1 MKKFFIII
9 VLIIFNKSS
18 EQSETQDWKSMR
30 DQFVSSIQTMILMFK
45 FSNYELY
52 ETYKEYFD
60 MTETIIQKIKQ
71 IDSIEQFSEEI
82 EALFSNDF
90 MKIIIELIPKEYKD
104 YYDKM
109 LNYFRKIVD
118 YYNKNK
124 KFIDDFIN
132 GENQFIEEQRRIIDE
147 GNIKRTKATYDPN
160 KILNSK
166 KIEFIMIFLIIF
178 ILFLLILI
186 GFRMIKK
193 KNLAKIVEEKSF
205 IIPFDENHNKKLS
218 KKNLGLEEPLI

>member
-1 MKKFFIII
+1 MFFIIFLSI
-9 VLIIFNKSS
+9 VNGN
-18 EQSETQDWKSMR
+18 TQQQIEDWKTLTE
-30 DQFVSSIQTMILMFK
+30 QIISSIRGLILTIQITNFD
-45 FSNYELY
+45 FYIQN
-52 ETYKEYFD
+52 KEYFNVVQN
-60 MTETIIQKIKQ
+60 TLNKIENLKTIEEQTKELQNITSDFLNILSQKIPKKQ
-71 IDSIEQFSEEI
+71 
-82 EALFSNDF
+82 
-90 MKIIIELIPKEYKD
+90 KD
-104 YYDKM
+104 YFEK
-109 LNYFRKIVD
+109 LINYFYQLVEL
-118 YYNKNK
+118 YNKNK

>member
-1 MKKFFIII
+1 MMKKILFIIFLSI
-9 VLIIFNKSS
+9 VNGY
-18 EQSETQDWKSMR
+18 TQQQIEDWKTLTE
-30 DQFVSSIQTMILMFK
+30 QIISSIRGLILTIQITNFD
-45 FSNYELY
+45 FYIQN
-52 ETYKEYFD
+52 KEYFNVVQN
-60 MTETIIQKIKQ
+60 TLNKIENLKTIEEQTKELQNITSDFLNILSQKIPKKQ
-71 IDSIEQFSEEI
+71 
-82 EALFSNDF
+82 
-90 MKIIIELIPKEYKD
+90 KD
-104 YYDKM
+104 YFEK
-109 LNYFRKIVD
+109 LINYFYRLVEL
-118 YYNKNK
+118 YNKNK

>member
-1 MKKFFIII
+1 MKKIFFIIFLSI
-9 VLIIFNKSS
+9 VNGY
-18 EQSETQDWKSMR
+18 TQQQIEDWKTLTE
-30 DQFVSSIQTMILMFK
+30 QIISSIRGLILTIQITNFD
-45 FSNYELY
+45 FYIQN
-52 ETYKEYFD
+52 KEYFNIVQNTLNKIENLD
-60 MTETIIQKIKQ
+60 TIEEQTKELQNITSDFLKILSQKIPKKQ
-71 IDSIEQFSEEI
+71 KDHFE
-82 EALFSNDF
+82 
-90 MKIIIELIPKEYKD
+90 KLI
-104 YYDKM
+104 
-109 LNYFRKIVD
+109 NYFYRLVEL
-118 YYNKNK
+118 YNKNK

-193 KNLAKIVEEKSF
+193 KNLTKIVEEKSF
-205 IIPFDENHNKKLS
+205 IIPFDENNNKNLS

>member
-1 MKKFFIII
+1 MKKIFFIIFLSI
-9 VLIIFNKSS
+9 VNGY
-18 EQSETQDWKSMR
+18 TQQQIEDWKTLTE
-30 DQFVSSIQTMILMFK
+30 QIISSIRGLILTIQITNFD
-45 FSNYELY
+45 FYIQN
-52 ETYKEYFD
+52 KEYFNIVQNTLNKIENLD
-60 MTETIIQKIKQ
+60 TIEEQTKESQNITSDFLNILSQKIPKKQ
-71 IDSIEQFSEEI
+71 
-82 EALFSNDF
+82 
-90 MKIIIELIPKEYKD
+90 KD
-104 YYDKM
+104 YFEK
-109 LNYFRKIVD
+109 LINYFYRLVEL
-118 YYNKNK
+118 YNKNK

-193 KNLAKIVEEKSF
+193 KNLTKIVEEKSF
-205 IIPFDENHNKKLS
+205 IIPFDENNNKNLS

>member
-1 MKKFFIII
+1 MMKKIFFIIFLSI
-9 VLIIFNKSS
+9 VNGY
-18 EQSETQDWKSMR
+18 TQQQIEDWKTLTE
-30 DQFVSSIQTMILMFK
+30 QIISSIRGLILTIQITNFD
-45 FSNYELY
+45 FYIQN
-52 ETYKEYFD
+52 KEYFNIVQNTLNKIENLD
-60 MTETIIQKIKQ
+60 TIEEQTKELQNITSDFLKILSQKIPKKQ
-71 IDSIEQFSEEI
+71 KDHFE
-82 EALFSNDF
+82 
-90 MKIIIELIPKEYKD
+90 KLI
-104 YYDKM
+104 
-109 LNYFRKIVD
+109 NYFYRLVEL
-118 YYNKNK
+118 YNKNK

-193 KNLAKIVEEKSF
+193 KNLTKIVEEKSF
-205 IIPFDENHNKKLS
+205 IIPFDENNNKNLS

>member
-1 MKKFFIII
+1 MKKIFFIIFLSI
-9 VLIIFNKSS
+9 VNGY
-18 EQSETQDWKSMR
+18 TQQQIEDWKTLTE
-30 DQFVSSIQTMILMFK
+30 QIISSIRGLILTIQITNFD
-45 FSNYELY
+45 FYIQN
-52 ETYKEYFD
+52 KEYFNIVQNTLNKIENLD
-60 MTETIIQKIKQ
+60 TIEEQTKELQNITSDFLKILSQKIPKKQ
-71 IDSIEQFSEEI
+71 
-82 EALFSNDF
+82 
-90 MKIIIELIPKEYKD
+90 KD
-104 YYDKM
+104 YFEK
-109 LNYFRKIVD
+109 LINYFYRLVEL
-118 YYNKNK
+118 YNKNK

-193 KNLAKIVEEKSF
+193 KNLTKIVEEKSF
-205 IIPFDENHNKKLS
+205 IIPFDENNNKNLS

>member
-1 MKKFFIII
+1 MFFIIFLSI
-9 VLIIFNKSS
+9 VNGN
-18 EQSETQDWKSMR
+18 TQQQIEDWKTLTE
-30 DQFVSSIQTMILMFK
+30 QIISSIRGLILTIQITNFD
-45 FSNYELY
+45 FYIQN
-52 ETYKEYFD
+52 KEYFNIGQY
-60 MTETIIQKIKQ
+60 TLNKIENLKTIEEQTKELQNITSDFLNILSQKIPKKQ
-71 IDSIEQFSEEI
+71 
-82 EALFSNDF
+82 
-90 MKIIIELIPKEYKD
+90 KD
-104 YYDKM
+104 YFEK
-109 LNYFRKIVD
+109 LINYFYQLVEL
-118 YYNKNK
+118 YNKNK

-205 IIPFDENHNKKLS
+205 IIPFDENDNKKLS

>member
-1 MKKFFIII
+1 MFFIIFLSI
-9 VLIIFNKSS
+9 VNGN
-18 EQSETQDWKSMR
+18 TQQQIEDWKTLTE
-30 DQFVSSIQTMILMFK
+30 QIISSIRGLILTIQITNFD
-45 FSNYELY
+45 FYIQN
-52 ETYKEYFD
+52 KEYFNVVQN
-60 MTETIIQKIKQ
+60 TLNKIENLKTIEEQTKELQNITSDFLNILSQKIPKKQ
-71 IDSIEQFSEEI
+71 
-82 EALFSNDF
+82 
-90 MKIIIELIPKEYKD
+90 KD
-104 YYDKM
+104 YFEK
-109 LNYFRKIVD
+109 LINYFYRLVEL
-118 YYNKNK
+118 YNKNK

-205 IIPFDENHNKKLS
+205 IIPFDENDNKKLS

>member
-1 MKKFFIII
+1 MKKILFIIFLSI
-9 VLIIFNKSS
+9 VNGY
-18 EQSETQDWKSMR
+18 TQQQIEDWKTLTE
-30 DQFVSSIQTMILMFK
+30 QIISSIRGLILTIQITNFD
-45 FSNYELY
+45 FYIQN
-52 ETYKEYFD
+52 KEYFNVVQN
-60 MTETIIQKIKQ
+60 TLNKIENLKTIEEQTKELQNITSDFLNILSQKIPKKQ
-71 IDSIEQFSEEI
+71 
-82 EALFSNDF
+82 
-90 MKIIIELIPKEYKD
+90 KD
-104 YYDKM
+104 YFEK
-109 LNYFRKIVD
+109 LINYFYRLVEL
-118 YYNKNK
+118 YNKNK

-178 ILFLLILI
+178 ILFLLILF

-193 KNLAKIVEEKSF
+193 KNLTKIVEEKSF
-205 IIPFDENHNKKLS
+205 IIPFDENNNKNLS

>member
-1 MKKFFIII
+1 MKKIFFIIFLSI
-9 VLIIFNKSS
+9 VNGY
-18 EQSETQDWKSMR
+18 TQQQIEDWKTLTE
-30 DQFVSSIQTMILMFK
+30 QIISSIRGLILTIQITNFD
-45 FSNYELY
+45 FYIQN
-52 ETYKEYFD
+52 KEYFNIVQNTLNKIENLD
-60 MTETIIQKIKQ
+60 TIEEQTKELQNITSDFLNILSQKIPKKQ
-71 IDSIEQFSEEI
+71 
-82 EALFSNDF
+82 
-90 MKIIIELIPKEYKD
+90 KD
-104 YYDKM
+104 YFEK
-109 LNYFRKIVD
+109 LINYFYQLVEL
-118 YYNKNK
+118 YNKNK

-193 KNLAKIVEEKSF
+193 KNLTKIVEEKSF
-205 IIPFDENHNKKLS
+205 IIPFDENNNKNLS

>member
-1 MKKFFIII
+1 MKKIFFIIFLSI
-9 VLIIFNKSS
+9 VNGY
-18 EQSETQDWKSMR
+18 TQQKIEDWKTLTE
-30 DQFVSSIQTMILMFK
+30 QIISSIRGLILTIQITNFD
-45 FSNYELY
+45 FYIQN
-52 ETYKEYFD
+52 KEYFNIVQNTLNKIENLD
-60 MTETIIQKIKQ
+60 TIEEQTKELQNITSDFLKILSQKIPKKQ
-71 IDSIEQFSEEI
+71 KDHFE
-82 EALFSNDF
+82 
-90 MKIIIELIPKEYKD
+90 KLI
-104 YYDKM
+104 
-109 LNYFRKIVD
+109 NYFYRLVEL
-118 YYNKNK
+118 YNKNK

-193 KNLAKIVEEKSF
+193 KNLTKIVEEKSF
-205 IIPFDENHNKKLS
+205 IIPFDENNNKNLS

>member
-1 MKKFFIII
+1 MKKILFIIFLSI
-9 VLIIFNKSS
+9 VNGY
-18 EQSETQDWKSMR
+18 TQQQIEDWKTLTE
-30 DQFVSSIQTMILMFK
+30 QIISSIRGLILTIQITNFD
-45 FSNYELY
+45 FYIQN
-52 ETYKEYFD
+52 KEYFNVVQN
-60 MTETIIQKIKQ
+60 TLNKIENLKTIEEQTKELQNITSYFLNILSQKIPKKQ
-71 IDSIEQFSEEI
+71 
-82 EALFSNDF
+82 
-90 MKIIIELIPKEYKD
+90 KD
-104 YYDKM
+104 YFEK
-109 LNYFRKIVD
+109 LINYFYQLVEL
-118 YYNKNK
+118 YNKNK

-178 ILFLLILI
+178 ILFLLILF

-193 KNLAKIVEEKSF
+193 KNLTKIVEEKSF
-205 IIPFDENHNKKLS
+205 IIPFDENDNKKLS

>member
-1 MKKFFIII
+1 MMKKIFFIIFLSI
-9 VLIIFNKSS
+9 VNGY
-18 EQSETQDWKSMR
+18 TQQQIEDWKTLTE
-30 DQFVSSIQTMILMFK
+30 QIISSIRGLILTIQITNFD
-45 FSNYELY
+45 FYIQN
-52 ETYKEYFD
+52 KEYFNIVQNTLNKIENLD
-60 MTETIIQKIKQ
+60 TIEEQTKELQNITSDFLNILSQKIPKKQ
-71 IDSIEQFSEEI
+71 
-82 EALFSNDF
+82 
-90 MKIIIELIPKEYKD
+90 KD
-104 YYDKM
+104 YFEK
-109 LNYFRKIVD
+109 LINYFYRLVEL
-118 YYNKNK
+118 YNKNK

-166 KIEFIMIFLIIF
+166 KIELIMIFLIIF

-193 KNLAKIVEEKSF
+193 KNLTKIVEEKSF
-205 IIPFDENHNKKLS
+205 IIPFDENNNKNLS

>member
-1 MKKFFIII
+1 MMKKIFFIIFLSI
-9 VLIIFNKSS
+9 VNGY
-18 EQSETQDWKSMR
+18 TQQQIEDWKTLTE
-30 DQFVSSIQTMILMFK
+30 QIISSIRGLILTIQITNFD
-45 FSNYELY
+45 FYIQN
-52 ETYKEYFD
+52 KEYFNIVQNTLNKIENLD
-60 MTETIIQKIKQ
+60 TIEEQTKELQNITSDFLNILSQKIPKKQ
-71 IDSIEQFSEEI
+71 
-82 EALFSNDF
+82 
-90 MKIIIELIPKEYKD
+90 KD
-104 YYDKM
+104 YFEK
-109 LNYFRKIVD
+109 LINYFYRLVEL
-118 YYNKNK
+118 YNKNK

-193 KNLAKIVEEKSF
+193 KNLTKIVEEKSF
-205 IIPFDENHNKKLS
+205 IIPFDENNNKNLS

>member
-1 MKKFFIII
+1 MKKIFFIIFLSI
-9 VLIIFNKSS
+9 VNGY
-18 EQSETQDWKSMR
+18 TQQQIEDWKTLTE
-30 DQFVSSIQTMILMFK
+30 QIISSIRGLILTIQITNFD
-45 FSNYELY
+45 FYIQN
-52 ETYKEYFD
+52 KEYFNIVQNTLNKIENLD
-60 MTETIIQKIKQ
+60 TIEEQTKELQNITSDFLNILSQKIPKKQ
-71 IDSIEQFSEEI
+71 
-82 EALFSNDF
+82 
-90 MKIIIELIPKEYKD
+90 KD
-104 YYDKM
+104 YFEK
-109 LNYFRKIVD
+109 LINYFYRLVEL
-118 YYNKNK
+118 YNKNK

-193 KNLAKIVEEKSF
+193 KNLTKIVEEKSF
-205 IIPFDENHNKKLS
+205 IIPFDENNNKNLS

>member
-1 MKKFFIII
+1 MKKIFFIIFLSI
-9 VLIIFNKSS
+9 VNGY
-18 EQSETQDWKSMR
+18 TQQQIEDWKTLTE
-30 DQFVSSIQTMILMFK
+30 QIISSIRGLILTIQITNFD
-45 FSNYELY
+45 FYIQN
-52 ETYKEYFD
+52 KEYFNIVQNTLNKIENLD
-60 MTETIIQKIKQ
+60 TIEEQTKELQNITSDFLNILSQKIPKKQ
-71 IDSIEQFSEEI
+71 KDHFE
-82 EALFSNDF
+82 
-90 MKIIIELIPKEYKD
+90 KLI
-104 YYDKM
+104 
-109 LNYFRKIVD
+109 NYFYRLVEL
-118 YYNKNK
+118 YNKNK

-193 KNLAKIVEEKSF
+193 KNLTKIVEEKSF
-205 IIPFDENHNKKLS
+205 IIPFDENNNKNLS

>member
-1 MKKFFIII
+1 MKKILFIIFLSI
-9 VLIIFNKSS
+9 VNGY
-18 EQSETQDWKSMR
+18 TQQQIEDWKTLTE
-30 DQFVSSIQTMILMFK
+30 QIISSIRGLILTIQITNFD
-45 FSNYELY
+45 FYIQN
-52 ETYKEYFD
+52 KEYFNVVQN
-60 MTETIIQKIKQ
+60 TLNKIENLKTIEEQTKELQNITSDFLNILSQKIPKKQ
-71 IDSIEQFSEEI
+71 KDHFE
-82 EALFSNDF
+82 
-90 MKIIIELIPKEYKD
+90 KLI
-104 YYDKM
+104 
-109 LNYFRKIVD
+109 NYFYRLVEL
-118 YYNKNK
+118 YNKNK

-193 KNLAKIVEEKSF
+193 KNLTKIVEEKSF
-205 IIPFDENHNKKLS
+205 IIPFDENNNKNLS

>member
-1 MKKFFIII
+1 MFFIIFLSI
-9 VLIIFNKSS
+9 VNGN
-18 EQSETQDWKSMR
+18 TQQQIEDWKTLTE
-30 DQFVSSIQTMILMFK
+30 QIISSIRGLILTIQITNFD
-45 FSNYELY
+45 FYIQN
-52 ETYKEYFD
+52 KEYFNIVQN
-60 MTETIIQKIKQ
+60 TLNKIENLKTIEEQTKELQNITSDFLNILSQKIPKKQ
-71 IDSIEQFSEEI
+71 
-82 EALFSNDF
+82 
-90 MKIIIELIPKEYKD
+90 KD
-104 YYDKM
+104 YFEK
-109 LNYFRKIVD
+109 LINYFYQLVEL
-118 YYNKNK
+118 YNKNK